1 MLIYLS
7 LHHFCDEGHSQILGS
22 GEDGHLLFC
31 LVLKPAR
38 VHETNKTHV
47 SYLLR
52 QKHQLYA
59 QAPINLAQCLEP
71 VNYTYLQTVSKI
83 PAADLEIEST

>member
-59 QAPINLAQCLEP
+59 QAWLSAWNQLIILINSFQDTCC
-71 VNYTYLQTVSKI
+71 
-83 PAADLEIEST
+83 